1 MFTRRLN
8 NHNKLT
14 VRGVGYFS
22 SFLHFDIF
30 ESTQSGTKSLRSL
43 TKSATRLSKVR
54 AGYYLTIPKLLQ
66 LQQYQYFNAIR
77 VRHSVNRGGNC
88 EFTYDSLR
96 AVPDKIICAKFLPCW
111 SKDHWLQ
118 VECAYPLQWRW
129 DSLPAILVLSY
140 STMTTILE
148 FQLHGLTH
156 QNIVIRE
163 DCVCRSCGTQNV
175 STQW

>member
-1 MFTRRLN
+1 MAWDISRRSCILISSNQLN
-8 NHNKLT
+8 
-14 VRGVGYFS
+14 RAP
-22 SFLHFDIF
+22 
-30 ESTQSGTKSLRSL
+30 SLFRSL

-66 LQQYQYFNAIR
+66 LQQYQFFNAIR

-118 VECAYPLQWRW
+118 VECASPSVEVGQFTSDTSPLVFNH
-129 DSLPAILVLSY
+129 DN
-140 STMTTILE
+140 
-148 FQLHGLTH
+148 
-156 QNIVIRE
+156 NIR
-163 DCVCRSCGTQNV
+163 V
-175 STQW
+175 STPRLDSSKHCH